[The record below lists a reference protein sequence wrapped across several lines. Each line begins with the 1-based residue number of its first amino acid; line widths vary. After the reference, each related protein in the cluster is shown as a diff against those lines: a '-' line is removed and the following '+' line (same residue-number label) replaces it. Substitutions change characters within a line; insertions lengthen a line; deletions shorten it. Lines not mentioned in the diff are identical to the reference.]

1 MLRNS
6 DKHDG
11 VERWGREGMGIQT
24 KVVIRQFSFSVMSDS
39 AIPWSAPHQDSLSIT
54 ISWSLLRLISIK
66 SVMPS
71 NQLMLCHPLFL
82 LPSVFPSIRVL
93 LKKSVFRIRWPEYWS
108 ISISPSNEYSG
119 LISSRVDWLDLLGV
133 QGTLKT
139 LLQHHSSK
147 VSVLQHSAFFMVQLS
162 HPLLLEK
169 P

>member
-71 NQLMLCHPLFL
+71 NQLMLCHPLLL
-82 LPSVFPSIRVL
+82 LPSIFPSIRV
-93 LKKSVFRIRWPEYWS
+93 F
-108 ISISPSNEYSG
+108 SNE
-119 LISSRVDWLDLLGV
+119 
-133 QGTLKT
+133 
-139 LLQHHSSK
+139 
-147 VSVLQHSAFFMVQLS
+147 SVLRIT
-162 HPLLLEK
+162 
-169 P
+169 